1 MLQIIVA
8 HAIAAL
14 LAPLLIRLLH
24 GKAYLLLALVPAA
37 GAVWTAMQTSNVLAG
52 NYPTQQ
58 FSWLPALGLDIT
70 FRLDTLSWLMGLIV
84 GGVGA
89 LILVYCSGY
98 FARDAQAMGRFAGVF
113 VAFAGAMFGLVTT
126 DNTLALYLF
135 WELTTVFSYLLI
147 GHYHDRQASRIAAAQ
162 AITVT
167 TAGGLAMLAGI
178 ILLGVAPGGSFAL
191 SELVASAADGT
202 LVAENGVGFCS
213 AAVLCILFGA
223 LTKSAQIPF
232 HFWLPAAMAAP
243 TPVSAYLHSSAMVKA
258 GVYLIARIAP
268 GFSDLGVWRWS
279 ILIAGLGTMLLGGY
293 RAMRQFDLKLLLAF
307 GTVSQLGFIIL
318 LVGFGDRA
326 VALGGITMLLAHA
339 LFKSTLFMVVGTIDH
354 EIGTRDLRRLSG
366 LAKIMPGL
374 MVIAILAAASMAGL
388 PPTLGYLGKEASLGA
403 LFEAGTV
410 GQATFIGVVVGS
422 ILTLGYS
429 LRFLWGA
436 FVDTPGIKPQKPRT
450 ISWLLIAPMALTALG
465 CVSLSFMAG
474 QLQEILSGHAA
485 IYEGNEGHL
494 ALWAGIGP
502 ALGGTVVIIC
512 AGIWLFVANG
522 RALYAEEHQPII
534 ARSEDL
540 YRGLIRRLNTFS
552 ADITAIV
559 QRGSLPSYLS
569 TMFNVMIGSVLLVL
583 LLTAPVMPTKL
594 RLWDSPIQGI
604 VCALASVA
612 AIFVVRARRR
622 MKAVLVMAFIGYAIA
637 LIFVLQ
643 GAPDLALTQ
652 VVVESV
658 SLVVFVLVLRR
669 LPKYFSD
676 RPWTTSRISRIL
688 LGTIVGVTTALLGW
702 FAASARI
709 HEPVTVDYP
718 AEVYE
723 YGYGLNIVNV
733 TLVDT
738 RAWDTVGEISVL
750 LAATT
755 GVISLIFL
763 RMRPR
768 QDLRSNLAKAVHSKK
783 IWSAG
788 QTDKVAA
795 LAMPRRRPSARRGRV
810 WLAGSLTLARVRRSL
825 IFEIGARL
833 IFFPLMIFSLYLL
846 MAGHNA
852 PGGGFAGGMV
862 AGIALVIRYLAG
874 GRYELRLA
882 SRGNRSGIFLGGGMT
897 IATVAAL
904 APVLFGGTVLQ
915 TTVFDFQLP
924 LWGNAHITTALF
936 FDIGVYLIVIGMV
949 AGVLASLGGE
959 IDRQAEEQGVRPREV
974 AFDNPNKLESET
986 IDLVDLRESVASVT
1000 DQKARK
1006 IGEEK

>member
-1 MLQIIVA
+1 MLQIIVV

-14 LAPLLIRLLH
+14 IAPLLIRFLR

-37 GAVWTAMQTSNVLAG
+37 GAVWVATQTGRVLAG
-52 NYPTQQ
+52 DYPTQG
-58 FSWLPALGLDIT
+58 FSWVPTLGLDIT

-84 GGVGA
+84 GGIGA

-126 DNTLALYLF
+126 DNTLTMYLF

-147 GHYHDRQASRIAAAQ
+147 GHYHERQASRLAATQ
-162 AITVT
+162 SITVT
-167 TAGGLAMLAGI
+167 TAGGLAMLAGLI
-178 ILLGVAPGGSFAL
+178 MLGVAEGGSFNI
-191 SELVASAADGT
+191 SELVAAAADGT
-202 LVAENGVGFCS
+202 LVANNGVAFCS
-213 AAVLCILFGA
+213 AAVLCVLFGA

-268 GFSDLGVWRWS
+268 GFADLTVWRWS
-279 ILIAGLGTMLLGGY
+279 ILVAGLGTMLLGGY

-318 LVGFGDRA
+318 LVGFGDSA
-326 VALGGITMLLAHA
+326 VALAGVTMLLSHA

-354 EIGTRDLRRLSG
+354 EIGTRDLRKLSG

-374 MVIAILAAASMAGL
+374 MIIAVLAAASMAGL
-388 PPTLGYLGKEASLGA
+388 PPTLGYLGKESALAA
-403 LFEAGTV
+403 LFEAGTI
-410 GQATFIGVVVGS
+410 GQATFIGVVIGS
-422 ILTLGYS
+422 VLTMGYS

-436 FVDTPGIKPQKPRT
+436 FVDTPGIPPQKPRT
-450 ISWLLIAPMALTALG
+450 ISWLLISPMVLVAAGCIALG
-465 CVSLSFMAG
+465 FFAHPIE
-474 QLQEILSGHAA
+474 QLLSGHADL
-485 IYEGNEGHL
+485 YRGNAGHL
-494 ALWAGIGP
+494 ALWAGVGP
-502 ALGGTVVIIC
+502 ALGGTVVVIGM
-512 AGIWLFVANG
+512 GIWLFVAYG
-522 RALYAEEHQPII
+522 RVLYAEAQTPILR
-534 ARSEDL
+534 RSEDL
-540 YRGLIRRLNTFS
+540 YRDLIRRLNVFS
-552 ADITAIV
+552 ADVTARV

-569 TMFNVMIGSVLLVL
+569 TMLNVMVGGVVLVL
-583 LLTAPVMPTKL
+583 LLTSPTL
-594 RLWDSPIQGI
+594 PTRFRLWDSPIQGI
-604 VCALASVA
+604 VCALACIA
-612 AIFVVRARRR
+612 AIFVVSARHR
-622 MKAVLVMAFIGYAIA
+622 MKAVLIMAFVGYAIA
-637 LIFVLQ
+637 LIFVFQ

-658 SLVVFVLVLRR
+658 SLVVFVLVMRR
-669 LPKYFSD
+669 LPLYFSD
-676 RPWTTSRISRIL
+676 RPWTASRISRVL
-688 LGTIVGVTTALLGW
+688 LGTMVGVTTALLGW
-702 FAASARI
+702 FAATARI

-723 YGYGLNIVNV
+723 FGYGLNIVNV

-750 LAATT
+750 LAATA
-755 GVISLIFL
+755 GVISLIYL
-763 RMRPR
+763 RQRPR
-768 QDLRSNLAKAVHSKK
+768 QDLRSTLAKAARKK
-783 IWSAG
+783 TIWGTG
-788 QTDKVAA
+788 QHIGEEI
-795 LAMPRRRPSARRGRV
+795 LAKPRRQPSKRRGRV
-810 WLAGSLTLARVRRSL
+810 WLAGSLTLAKVRRSL

-833 IFFPLMIFSLYLL
+833 IFFPLMMFSLYLL

-882 SRGNRSGIFLGGGMT
+882 SKGRRSGIFLGGGMA

-904 APVLFGGTVLQ
+904 APVAFGGTVLQ
-915 TTVFDFQLP
+915 TTVFDIALP

-936 FDIGVYLIVIGMV
+936 FDIGVYLIVVGMV
-949 AGVLASLGGE
+949 SGVLASLGGE
-959 IDRQAEEQGVRPREV
+959 IDRQAEAQGLAPKEIS
-974 AFDNPNKLESET
+974 FDNPTRLDSET
-986 IDLVDLRESVASVT
+986 IDLVDLRESA
-1000 DQKARK
+1000 
-1006 IGEEK
+1006 EEKGAAK